1 MRGIQLTNKE
11 YKCLR
16 EHLSAIEGILQK
28 QGQDSGPKKG
38 PDVVPKETKA
48 QKVNKYKTLIASGTR
63 AKKPNHLKNQR

>member
-28 QGQDSGPKKG
+28 QGYNSGSNSGP
-38 PDVVPKETKA
+38 VVVPPKETKA
-48 QKVNKYKTLIASGTR
+48 QKVNKYKSLIGSGARGT
-63 AKKPNHLKNQR
+63 KPNHLKK